1 VSQPQGARTFPGDR
15 FAPRIATTWLLEN
28 GPPAGLT
35 GDCLAK
41 AEICLDELVSNVVRH
56 SGHGS
61 RPATLTISLSR
72 ERHDLLLT
80 VEDDGQP
87 FDPRQVPAPAFA
99 RSIDEAE
106 AGGRGVFLVRS
117 FADDLRYE
125 RRAGRNHVTVVFR
138 QAAAGLG

>member
-1 VSQPQGARTFPGDR
+1 VSERQGARSFPGDR

-35 GDCLAK
+35 GDCLAR

-56 SGHGS
+56 GGHGA
-61 RPATLTISLSR
+61 RPVTLTLSLSR
-72 ERHDLLLT
+72 ERQDLLLT
-80 VEDDGQP
+80 VEDDGHA
-87 FDPRQVPAPAFA
+87 FDPRLVPAPAFA
-99 RSIDEAE
+99 HSIEEAE

-117 FADDLRYE
+117 FADDLRYA

-138 QAAAGLG
+138 LASANAG